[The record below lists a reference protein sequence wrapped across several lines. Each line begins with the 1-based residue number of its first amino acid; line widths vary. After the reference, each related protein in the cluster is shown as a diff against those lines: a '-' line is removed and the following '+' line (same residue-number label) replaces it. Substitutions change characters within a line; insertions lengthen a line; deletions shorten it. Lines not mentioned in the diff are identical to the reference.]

1 MVVPGNHSP
10 NPGNY
15 AQLSRFPW
23 QVDLVDFQSI
33 KDGPYCFLLTYKDD
47 GTKFGDNA
55 ALTSK
60 NAYAVALALLDMWAT
75 LGPPGILSCDN
86 GGEFK
91 ALGKNVSKA
100 SNVALTDEVHATL
113 YSTPSLAPLH
123 SPPPPPL
130 TLVHG

>member
-1 MVVPGNHSP
+1 M
-10 NPGNY
+10 
-15 AQLSRFPW
+15 
-23 QVDLVDFQSI
+23 DFQSI

-123 SPPPPPL
+123 YL
-130 TLVHG
+130 VVAAFLVHTA

>member
-1 MVVPGNHSP
+1 M
-10 NPGNY
+10 
-15 AQLSRFPW
+15 
-23 QVDLVDFQSI
+23 DFQSI

-60 NAYAVALALLDMWAT
+60 NANAVALALLDIWGT

-100 SNVALTDEVHATL
+100 SNVVLTDEVHATL
-113 YSTPSLAPLH
+113 YSTNHSRIHKIGGNHESLPIVCTEGGSNDRLANVCH
-123 SPPPPPL
+123 
-130 TLVHG
+130 